1 MSKLNGTQSSSKVL
15 HKPNKR
21 LACTLAILTAQLF
34 CSVTLP
40 QSNTVAQSAANAS
53 IQKRKPP
60 KQKSILEAI
69 LDIVSRKKSPGS
81 SRTTSQFCPI
91 APAVL
96 ETKNVIWSD
105 RPLFAW
111 RGKIS
116 SLQVRPYVAD
126 TLFED
131 QSLLWE
137 PKADELQQGAVYAK
151 TSLQPGQ
158 RYDWQ
163 VIYGLEGGDKP
174 IKLRR
179 TYQVMA
185 SPQRDRI
192 STALQTLE
200 SQLKSDGATGDE
212 VTLARA
218 KYFLEQDLWS
228 DAFQQI
234 YPIRHHSPEMMQL
247 SRAVGDR
254 ACQPESINQ
263 ANLEVGGSSS
273 SK

>member
-1 MSKLNGTQSSSKVL
+1 
-15 HKPNKR
+15 
-21 LACTLAILTAQLF
+21 
-34 CSVTLP
+34 
-40 QSNTVAQSAANAS
+40 
-53 IQKRKPP
+53 
-60 KQKSILEAI
+60 
-69 LDIVSRKKSPGS
+69 
-81 SRTTSQFCPI
+81 
-91 APAVL
+91 
-96 ETKNVIWSD
+96 
-105 RPLFAW
+105 
-111 RGKIS
+111 
-116 SLQVRPYVAD
+116 
-126 TLFED
+126 
-131 QSLLWE
+131 LWE

-163 VIYGLEGGDKP
+163 VVYGLEGGDKP

-200 SQLKSDGATGDE
+200 SQLKLDGATGDE

-234 YPIRHHSPEMMQL
+234 YPIRNHSPEMMQL

-254 ACQPESINQ
+254 ACQPEAPNQ
-263 ANLEVGGSSS
+263 TNLEVEGS
-273 SK
+273 KLLK